1 MGTGDGVADAA
12 NLAGSCAKDIYR
24 DSGLSRHGSDYSS
37 ASPMGGGLR
46 RGGRRRERVRMQE
59 TAPQS
64 GDECDPEQAQSS
76 NPGSSLNVAF
86 SLVRKVS
93 ARVSNVGNKSKG
105 KKHDHHKRK
114 STLIS
119 HHITLL
125 AYHGLC

>member
-46 RGGRRRERVRMQE
+46 RGGRRRERVRLQE
-59 TAPQS
+59 TATQS
-64 GDECDPEQAQSS
+64 GDECDPDQAQSS

-105 KKHDHHKRK
+105 KARPR
-114 STLIS
+114 STLTQIKS
-119 HHITLL
+119 
-125 AYHGLC
+125 